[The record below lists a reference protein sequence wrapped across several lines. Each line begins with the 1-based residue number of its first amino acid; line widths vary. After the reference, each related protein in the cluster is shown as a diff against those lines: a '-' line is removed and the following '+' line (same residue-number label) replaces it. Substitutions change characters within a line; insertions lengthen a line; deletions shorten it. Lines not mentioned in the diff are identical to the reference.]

1 MSACTLTRT
10 ERLRS
15 LKTIRRLFEQGR
27 SGFVYPF
34 RYIWLSEQS
43 AENTVEVLFSV
54 PKKFLHRANKRNL
67 VRRRTKES
75 YRLSKGTVAEA
86 AADRRISLALIYST
100 KKINDYKTVKYA
112 VEKIL
117 DEVRCSL

>member
-1 MSACTLTRT
+1 MTASTLTRA

-43 AENTVEVLFSV
+43 AESTVEVLFSV
-54 PKKFLHRANKRNL
+54 PKKFLRRANKRNL
-67 VRRRTKES
+67 IRRRTKES
-75 YRLSKGTVAEA
+75 YRLSKGAVAEA
-86 AADRRISLALIYST
+86 AAERHISLALIYNT

-117 DEVRCSL
+117 DEVRCDL

>member
-1 MSACTLTRT
+1 MTASTLTRA

-43 AENTVEVLFSV
+43 AESTVEVLFSV
-54 PKKFLHRANKRNL
+54 PKKFLRRANKRNL

-75 YRLSKGTVAEA
+75 YRLSKDAVAEA
-86 AADRRISLALIYST
+86 AAERHISLALIYST
-100 KKINDYKTVKYA
+100 KKINNYKTVKYA

-117 DEVRCSL
+117 DEVRRDL

>member
-67 VRRRTKES
+67 IRRRTKES

>member
-1 MSACTLTRT
+1 MSDYSLTRA

-15 LKTIRRLFEQGR
+15 LKAIRRLFEQGR

-43 AENTVEVLFSV
+43 AESAVEVMFSV
-54 PKKFLHRANKRNL
+54 PKKFLRRANKRNL

-75 YRLSKGTVAEA
+75 YRLSKSAVTEA
-86 AADRRISLALIYST
+86 AAGRRIALALIYST
-100 KKINDYKTVKYA
+100 KKINDYKTVDYA
-112 VEKIL
+112 VGKIL
-117 DEVRCSL
+117 DEVRNGL